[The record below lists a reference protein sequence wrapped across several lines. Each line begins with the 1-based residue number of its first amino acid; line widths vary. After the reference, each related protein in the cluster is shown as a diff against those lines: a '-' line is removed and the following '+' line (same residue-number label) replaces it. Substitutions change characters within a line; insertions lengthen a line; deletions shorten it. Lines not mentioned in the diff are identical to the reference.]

1 MALGKTNISI
11 DLVRRTLGSSKT
23 DVGGLCLEDKVNM
36 FSYYKPI
43 DSQAQFTDP
52 NTDWPSNIKQNFGIN
67 IPELTL
73 PVNTA
78 LNWTRDKPGGG
89 RLSPYRLTDF
99 GGYEH
104 NARPCLSSGCMGT
117 VSVNMSDT
125 GYTTRTFTFEQ
136 IPASSKTNV
145 SALNMKGIQYYYWGF
160 ALLTSLTATEGKL
173 ITCDKTIGEGGNSIT
188 VDFFE
193 IGAGTHHKY
202 MLFVLS
208 KKKSTWTNQDEW
220 NISDL
225 EVDPLVVYH
234 NSTFLNPVPL
244 NIFYST
250 LISAKMTGINT
261 DGAKYTFYPFSNFT
275 SSPLLFHGTQYAYVK
290 VTITNI
296 AEHEV
301 RYTTLQEVE
310 VVSFWGTV
318 EKGIPLVLDATTG
331 NRVSMIVLAAG
342 ESRDYVLEIEQ
353 FAWHN
358 GEFQLD
364 NYPTGVVNSYIKL
377 GFGEL
382 LDQTGIFQIQARNI

>member
-43 DSQAQFTDP
+43 DSQAQSTDP
-52 NTDWPSNIKQNFGIN
+52 NTDWPANVKQNFGIN
-67 IPELTL
+67 IPALTL
-73 PVNTA
+73 PVDTS
-78 LNWTRDKPGGG
+78 LNWTRDKPTGG
-89 RLSPYRLTDF
+89 RLSPYNLHDF

-104 NARPCLSSGCMGT
+104 TARPCLSSGCTGT

-125 GYTTRTFTFEQ
+125 GYTSRTFTFEQ

-234 NSTFLNPVPL
+234 NSTFINPVPL
-244 NIFYST
+244 NIFNSILMT
-250 LISAKMTGINT
+250 AEMTGINT
-261 DGAKYTFYPFSNFT
+261 DNSSVYSPFSIFT
-275 SSPLLFHGTQYAYVK
+275 SFPLQFYGQYAYVK

-296 AEHEV
+296 AEHQIN
-301 RYTTLQEVE
+301 YTTLFNVE
-310 VVSFWGTV
+310 VVSFWGTTETGTPV
-318 EKGIPLVLDATTG
+318 VLNASTG
-331 NRVSMIVLAAG
+331 NQVSGIVLAAG
-342 ESRDYVLEIEQ
+342 ESRDYVLQIEQ

-382 LDQTGIFQIQARNI
+382 LDQTGTFQIQARNI

>member
-1 MALGKTNISI
+1 MALGKKNISI

-36 FSYYKPI
+36 FSYYKPV
-43 DSQAQFTDP
+43 DSDSYHDP
-52 NTDWPSNIKQNFGIN
+52 DTDWPANVKQNFGIN
-67 IPELTL
+67 IPALTL
-73 PVNTA
+73 PVDTS
-78 LNWTRDKPGGG
+78 LNWTRDKPTGG
-89 RLSPYRLTDF
+89 RLSPYNLHDF

-104 NARPCLSSGCMGT
+104 TARPCLSSGCMGT
-117 VSVNMSDT
+117 VSVNMSDL

-145 SALNMKGIQYYYWGF
+145 SALNMKGIQYYYYGF

-220 NISDL
+220 DISDL

-244 NIFYST
+244 NIFNLT
-250 LISAKMTGINT
+250 LMTAEMTGINT
-261 DGAKYTFYPFSNFT
+261 DNSSVYSPFSNFT
-275 SSPLLFHGTQYAYVK
+275 SSPLLFHGQYAYVK

-296 AEHEV
+296 AEHQIN
-301 RYTTLQEVE
+301 YTTLFNME
-310 VVSFWGTV
+310 VVSFWGTT
-318 EKGIPLVLDATTG
+318 ETGTPLVLDATTG
-331 NRVSMIVLAAG
+331 ERVSMIVLAAR
-342 ESRDYVLEIEQ
+342 ESRDYVLGIEQ

-358 GEFQLD
+358 GELKLD

-382 LDQTGIFQIQARNI
+382 LDQTGTFQIQARNI

>member
-1 MALGKTNISI
+1 MALPKKPDPIIDVQRALGESSSNIK
-11 DLVRRTLGSSKT
+11 V
-23 DVGGLCLEDKVNM
+23 LCCSDKVNM
-36 FSYYKPI
+36 FSYYKPV
-43 DSQAQFTDP
+43 DSGSYHDP
-52 NTDWPSNIKQNFGIN
+52 DTDWPANVKQNFGIN
-67 IPELTL
+67 IPALTL
-73 PVNTA
+73 PVDTS
-78 LNWTRDKPGGG
+78 LNWTRDKPTGG
-89 RLSPYRLTDF
+89 RLSPYNLHDF

-104 NARPCLSSGCMGT
+104 TARPCLSSGCTGT

-234 NSTFLNPVPL
+234 NSTFINPVPL
-244 NIFYST
+244 NIFNSI

-275 SSPLLFHGTQYAYVK
+275 SFPLQFYGQYAYVK

-296 AEHEV
+296 AEHQIN
-301 RYTTLQEVE
+301 YTTLFNVE
-310 VVSFWGTV
+310 VVSFWGTTETGTPV
-318 EKGIPLVLDATTG
+318 VLNASTG
-331 NRVSMIVLAAG
+331 NQVSGIVLAAG

-382 LDQTGIFQIQARNI
+382 LDQTGTFQIQARNI

>member
-1 MALGKTNISI
+1 MALPKKPDPIIDVQRALGESSSNIK
-11 DLVRRTLGSSKT
+11 V
-23 DVGGLCLEDKVNM
+23 LCCSDKVNM
-36 FSYYKPI
+36 FSYYKPV
-43 DSQAQFTDP
+43 DSGSYHDP
-52 NTDWPSNIKQNFGIN
+52 DTDWPANVKQNFGIN
-67 IPELTL
+67 IPALTL
-73 PVNTA
+73 PVDTS
-78 LNWTRDKPGGG
+78 LNWTRDKPTGG
-89 RLSPYRLTDF
+89 RLSPYNLHDF

-104 NARPCLSSGCMGT
+104 TARPCLSSGCTGT

-145 SALNMKGIQYYYWGF
+145 SALNMKGIQHYYWGF

-234 NSTFLNPVPL
+234 NSTFINPVPL
-244 NIFYST
+244 NIFNSI

-275 SSPLLFHGTQYAYVK
+275 SSPLQFYGQYAYVK

-318 EKGIPLVLDATTG
+318 EKGTPLVLDATTG
-331 NRVSMIVLAAG
+331 NRVSMIVLAKG

-382 LDQTGIFQIQARNI
+382 LDQTGTFQIRARNI

>member
-1 MALGKTNISI
+1 MALPKKPDPIIDVQRALGESSSNIK
-11 DLVRRTLGSSKT
+11 V
-23 DVGGLCLEDKVNM
+23 LCCSDKVNM
-36 FSYYKPI
+36 FSYYKPV
-43 DSQAQFTDP
+43 DSGSYHDP
-52 NTDWPSNIKQNFGIN
+52 DTDWPANVKQNFGIN
-67 IPELTL
+67 IPALTL
-73 PVNTA
+73 PVDTS
-78 LNWTRDKPGGG
+78 LNWTRDKPTGG
-89 RLSPYRLTDF
+89 RLSPYNLHDF

-104 NARPCLSSGCMGT
+104 TARPCLSSGCMGT

-173 ITCDKTIGEGGNSIT
+173 ITCDKTIGEGGNSLT

-234 NSTFLNPVPL
+234 NSTFINPVPL
-244 NIFYST
+244 NIFYSI

-261 DGAKYTFYPFSNFT
+261 DNSSVYSPFSNFT
-275 SSPLLFHGTQYAYVK
+275 ASPLQFYGQYAYVK

-296 AEHEV
+296 AEHKV
-301 RYTTLQEVE
+301 SYTTLQEVE

-318 EKGIPLVLDATTG
+318 EKGIPLVLNATTG
-331 NRVSMIVLAAG
+331 ELVSMIVLAAG
-342 ESRDYVLEIEQ
+342 ESRDYVLQIEQ

-382 LDQTGIFQIQARNI
+382 LDQTGTFQIQARNI

>member
-1 MALGKTNISI
+1 MALPKKPDPIIDVQRALGESSSNIK
-11 DLVRRTLGSSKT
+11 V
-23 DVGGLCLEDKVNM
+23 LCCSDKVNM
-36 FSYYKPI
+36 FSYYKPV
-43 DSQAQFTDP
+43 DSGSYHDP
-52 NTDWPSNIKQNFGIN
+52 DTDWPANVKQNFGIN
-67 IPELTL
+67 IPALTL
-73 PVNTA
+73 PVDTS
-78 LNWTRDKPGGG
+78 LNWTRDKPTGG
-89 RLSPYRLTDF
+89 RLSPYNLHDF

-104 NARPCLSSGCMGT
+104 TARPCLSSGCTGT

-234 NSTFLNPVPL
+234 NSTFINPVPL
-244 NIFYST
+244 NIFNSILMT
-250 LISAKMTGINT
+250 AEMTGINT
-261 DGAKYTFYPFSNFT
+261 DNSSVYSPFSNFT
-275 SSPLLFHGTQYAYVK
+275 SFPLQFYGQYAYVK

-296 AEHEV
+296 AEHQIN
-301 RYTTLQEVE
+301 YTTLFNVE
-310 VVSFWGTV
+310 VVSFWGTTETGTPV
-318 EKGIPLVLDATTG
+318 VLNASTG
-331 NRVSMIVLAAG
+331 NQVSGIVLAAG

>member
-23 DVGGLCLEDKVNM
+23 DVGGLCQEDKVNM

-43 DSQAQFTDP
+43 DSQAQSTDP
-52 NTDWPSNIKQNFGIN
+52 NTDWPANVKQNFGIN
-67 IPELTL
+67 IPALVL
-73 PVNTA
+73 PIDTA
-78 LNWTRDKPGGG
+78 LNWTRDKPVGG

-104 NARPCLSSGCMGT
+104 TARPCLSSGCMGT

-145 SALNMKGIQYYYWGF
+145 SALNMKGIKDYYWGL

-173 ITCDKTIGEGGNSIT
+173 ITCDKTIGEGGNSLT

-225 EVDPLVVYH
+225 EVDPLMVYH
-234 NSTFLNPVPL
+234 NSTFINPVPL
-244 NIFYST
+244 NIFYSI

-261 DGAKYTFYPFSNFT
+261 DNSSVYSPFSNFT
-275 SSPLLFHGTQYAYVK
+275 SSPLIFHGEYAYVK

-296 AEHEV
+296 AEHKV
-301 RYTTLQEVE
+301 SYTTLQEVE

-318 EKGIPLVLDATTG
+318 EKGIPLVLNATTG
-331 NRVSMIVLAAG
+331 ELVSMIVLAAG
-342 ESRDYVLEIEQ
+342 ESRDYVLQIEQ

-358 GEFQLD
+358 GELQLG
-364 NYPTGVVNSYIKL
+364 NFPTNVVNSYIKL
-377 GFGEL
+377 SFGEL
-382 LDQTGIFQIQARNI
+382 LDQTGTFQIQARNI

>member
-43 DSQAQFTDP
+43 DSQAQSTDP
-52 NTDWPSNIKQNFGIN
+52 NTDWPANIKQNFGIN
-67 IPELTL
+67 IPALTL

-78 LNWTRDKPGGG
+78 LNWTRDKPVGG

-104 NARPCLSSGCMGT
+104 TARPCLSSGCTGT

-145 SALNMKGIQYYYWGF
+145 SALNMKGIQHYYWGF

-234 NSTFLNPVPL
+234 NSTFINPVPL
-244 NIFYST
+244 NIFNSILMT
-250 LISAKMTGINT
+250 AEMTGINT
-261 DGAKYTFYPFSNFT
+261 DNSSVYSSFSNFT
-275 SSPLLFHGTQYAYVK
+275 SFPLQFYGQYAYVK

-296 AEHEV
+296 AEHQIN
-301 RYTTLQEVE
+301 YTTLFNVE
-310 VVSFWGTV
+310 VVSFWGTTETGTPV
-318 EKGIPLVLDATTG
+318 VLNASTG
-331 NRVSMIVLAAG
+331 NQVSGIVLAAG

-358 GEFQLD
+358 GDFQLD

>member
-1 MALGKTNISI
+1 MALPKKPDPIIDVQRALGESSSNIK
-11 DLVRRTLGSSKT
+11 V
-23 DVGGLCLEDKVNM
+23 LCCSDKVNM
-36 FSYYKPI
+36 FSYYKPV
-43 DSQAQFTDP
+43 DSGSYHDP
-52 NTDWPSNIKQNFGIN
+52 DTDWPANVKQNFGIN
-67 IPELTL
+67 IPALTL
-73 PVNTA
+73 PVDTS
-78 LNWTRDKPGGG
+78 LNWTRDKPTGG
-89 RLSPYRLTDF
+89 RLSPYNLHDF

-104 NARPCLSSGCMGT
+104 TARPCLSSGCTGT

-125 GYTTRTFTFEQ
+125 GYTARMFTFEQ

-234 NSTFLNPVPL
+234 NSTFINPVPL
-244 NIFYST
+244 NIFNSILMT
-250 LISAKMTGINT
+250 AEMTGINT
-261 DGAKYTFYPFSNFT
+261 DNSSVYSPFSNFT
-275 SSPLLFHGTQYAYVK
+275 SFPLQFYGQYAYVK

-296 AEHEV
+296 AEHQIN
-301 RYTTLQEVE
+301 YTTLFNVE
-310 VVSFWGTV
+310 VVSFWGTTETGTPV
-318 EKGIPLVLDATTG
+318 VLNASTG
-331 NRVSMIVLAAG
+331 NQVSGIVLAAG

-382 LDQTGIFQIQARNI
+382 LDQTGTFQIQARNI

>member
-1 MALGKTNISI
+1 MALPKKPDPIIDVQRALGESSSNIK
-11 DLVRRTLGSSKT
+11 V
-23 DVGGLCLEDKVNM
+23 LCCSDKVNM
-36 FSYYKPI
+36 FSYYKPV
-43 DSQAQFTDP
+43 DSGSYHDP
-52 NTDWPSNIKQNFGIN
+52 DTDWPANVKQNFGIN
-67 IPELTL
+67 IPALTL
-73 PVNTA
+73 PVDTS
-78 LNWTRDKPGGG
+78 LNWTRDKPTGG
-89 RLSPYRLTDF
+89 RLSPYNLHDF

-104 NARPCLSSGCMGT
+104 TARPCLSSGCTGT

-244 NIFYST
+244 NIFNSI
-250 LISAKMTGINT
+250 LISAKMAGINT

-275 SSPLLFHGTQYAYVK
+275 SSPLQFYGQYAYVK

-318 EKGIPLVLDATTG
+318 EKGTPLVLDATTG

-342 ESRDYVLEIEQ
+342 ESRDYVLQIEQ

>member
-1 MALGKTNISI
+1 MKKT
-11 DLVRRTLGSSKT
+11 
-23 DVGGLCLEDKVNM
+23 VN
-36 FSYYKPI
+36 
-43 DSQAQFTDP
+43 Q
-52 NTDWPSNIKQNFGIN
+52 IKQEQGF
-67 IPELTL
+67 
-73 PVNTA
+73 
-78 LNWTRDKPGGG
+78 DKKAPMCNNCKYFTYDEVRGTHFYDE
-89 RLSPYRLTDF
+89 YRVYQKNL
-99 GGYEH
+99 
-104 NARPCLSSGCMGT
+104 RC
-117 VSVNMSDT
+117 
-125 GYTTRTFTFEQ
+125 
-136 IPASSKTNV
+136 
-145 SALNMKGIQYYYWGF
+145 
-160 ALLTSLTATEGKL
+160 
-173 ITCDKTIGEGGNSIT
+173 TIGSFAVKSTNWCKLHERIT

-234 NSTFLNPVPL
+234 NSTFINPVPL
-244 NIFYST
+244 NIFNSI

-318 EKGIPLVLDATTG
+318 EKGTPLVLDATTG

-358 GEFQLD
+358 GDFQLD

-382 LDQTGIFQIQARNI
+382 LDQTGTFQIQARNI

>member
-1 MALGKTNISI
+1 MALPKKPDPIIDVQRALGESSSNIK
-11 DLVRRTLGSSKT
+11 V
-23 DVGGLCLEDKVNM
+23 LCCSDKVNM
-36 FSYYKPI
+36 FSYYKPV
-43 DSQAQFTDP
+43 DSGSYHDP
-52 NTDWPSNIKQNFGIN
+52 DTDWPANVKQNFGIN
-67 IPELTL
+67 IPALTL
-73 PVNTA
+73 PVDTS
-78 LNWTRDKPGGG
+78 LNWTRDKPTGG
-89 RLSPYRLTDF
+89 RLSPYNLHDF

-104 NARPCLSSGCMGT
+104 TARPCLSSGCTGT

-125 GYTTRTFTFEQ
+125 GYTSRTFTFEQ

-234 NSTFLNPVPL
+234 NSTFINPVPL
-244 NIFYST
+244 NIFNSI

-261 DGAKYTFYPFSNFT
+261 DNSSVYSPFSNFT
-275 SSPLLFHGTQYAYVK
+275 SSPLQFYGTQYAYVK

-296 AEHEV
+296 AEHQIN
-301 RYTTLQEVE
+301 YTTLFNVE
-310 VVSFWGTV
+310 VVSFWGTT
-318 EKGIPLVLDATTG
+318 ETGTPLVLDATTG

-358 GEFQLD
+358 GDFQLD

-382 LDQTGIFQIQARNI
+382 LDQTGTFQIQARNI

>member
-1 MALGKTNISI
+1 MALPKKPDHIIDVQRALGESSSNIK
-11 DLVRRTLGSSKT
+11 V
-23 DVGGLCLEDKVNM
+23 LCCSDKVNM
-36 FSYYKPI
+36 FSYYKPV
-43 DSQAQFTDP
+43 DSDSYHDP
-52 NTDWPSNIKQNFGIN
+52 DTDWPANVKQNFGIN
-67 IPELTL
+67 IPALTL
-73 PVNTA
+73 PVDTS
-78 LNWTRDKPGGG
+78 LNWTRDKPTGG
-89 RLSPYRLTDF
+89 RLSPYNLHDF

-104 NARPCLSSGCMGT
+104 TARPCLSSGCTGT
-117 VSVNMSDT
+117 VSVNMSDL

-244 NIFYST
+244 NIFN
-250 LISAKMTGINT
+250 LILMTAKMTGINT
-261 DGAKYTFYPFSNFT
+261 DNSSVYSPFSNFT
-275 SSPLLFHGTQYAYVK
+275 SSPLQFYGTQYAYVK
-290 VTITNI
+290 VTITNV
-296 AEHEV
+296 AEHQIN
-301 RYTTLQEVE
+301 YTTLFNVE
-310 VVSFWGTV
+310 VVSFWGTT
-318 EKGIPLVLDATTG
+318 ETGTPLVLDATTG
-331 NRVSMIVLAAG
+331 KRVSMIVLAAG

-358 GEFQLD
+358 GDFQLD

-382 LDQTGIFQIQARNI
+382 LDQTGTFKIQARNI

>member
-1 MALGKTNISI
+1 MALPKKPDPIIDVQRALGESSSNIK
-11 DLVRRTLGSSKT
+11 V
-23 DVGGLCLEDKVNM
+23 LCCSDKVNM
-36 FSYYKPI
+36 FSYYKPV
-43 DSQAQFTDP
+43 DSGSYHDP
-52 NTDWPSNIKQNFGIN
+52 DTDWPANVKQNFGIN
-67 IPELTL
+67 IPALTL
-73 PVNTA
+73 PVDTS
-78 LNWTRDKPGGG
+78 LNWTRDKPTGG
-89 RLSPYRLTDF
+89 RLSPYNLHDF

-104 NARPCLSSGCMGT
+104 TARPCLSSGCMGT

-173 ITCDKTIGEGGNSIT
+173 ITCDKTIGEGGNSLT

-234 NSTFLNPVPL
+234 NSTFINPVPL
-244 NIFYST
+244 NIFYSI

-261 DGAKYTFYPFSNFT
+261 DNSSVYSPFSNFT
-275 SSPLLFHGTQYAYVK
+275 SSPLQFYGQYAYVK

-296 AEHEV
+296 AEHKV
-301 RYTTLQEVE
+301 SYTTLQEVE

-318 EKGIPLVLDATTG
+318 EKGIPLVLNATTG
-331 NRVSMIVLAAG
+331 ELVSMIVLAAG
-342 ESRDYVLEIEQ
+342 ESRDYVLQIEQ

-382 LDQTGIFQIQARNI
+382 LDQTGTFQIQARNI

>member
-1 MALGKTNISI
+1 MALPKTNISI
-11 DLVRRTLGSSKT
+11 DQVRRTLGSSKT
-23 DVGGLCLEDKVNM
+23 DVGGLCQEDKVNM

-43 DSQAQFTDP
+43 DSQAQSTDP
-52 NTDWPSNIKQNFGIN
+52 NTDWPANVKQNFGIN
-67 IPELTL
+67 IPALVL
-73 PVNTA
+73 PIDTA
-78 LNWTRDKPGGG
+78 LNWTRDKPVGG

-104 NARPCLSSGCMGT
+104 TARPCLSSGCMGT

-145 SALNMKGIQYYYWGF
+145 SALNMKGIKDYYWGL

-173 ITCDKTIGEGGNSIT
+173 ITCDKTIGEGGNSLT

-220 NISDL
+220 NINDL
-225 EVDPLVVYH
+225 EIDPLVVYH
-234 NSTFLNPVPL
+234 NSTFINPVPL
-244 NIFYST
+244 NIFYSI

-261 DGAKYTFYPFSNFT
+261 DNSSVYSPFSNFT
-275 SSPLLFHGTQYAYVK
+275 SSPLQFYGQYAYVK

-296 AEHEV
+296 AEHKV
-301 RYTTLQEVE
+301 SYTTLQEVE

-318 EKGIPLVLDATTG
+318 EKGIPLILNATTG
-331 NRVSMIVLAAG
+331 ELVSMIVLAAG
-342 ESRDYVLEIEQ
+342 ESRDYALQIEQ

-358 GEFQLD
+358 GELQLG
-364 NYPTGVVNSYIKL
+364 NFPTNVVNSYIKL
-377 GFGEL
+377 SFGEL
-382 LDQTGIFQIQARNI
+382 LDQTGTFQIQARNI

>member
-1 MALGKTNISI
+1 MALPKKPDPIIDVQRALGESSSNIK
-11 DLVRRTLGSSKT
+11 V
-23 DVGGLCLEDKVNM
+23 LCCSDKVNM
-36 FSYYKPI
+36 FSYYKPV
-43 DSQAQFTDP
+43 DSGSYHDP
-52 NTDWPSNIKQNFGIN
+52 DTDWPANVKQNFGIN
-67 IPELTL
+67 IPALTL
-73 PVNTA
+73 PVDTS
-78 LNWTRDKPGGG
+78 LNWTRDKPTGG
-89 RLSPYRLTDF
+89 RLSPYNLHDF

-104 NARPCLSSGCMGT
+104 TARPCLSSGCTGT

-234 NSTFLNPVPL
+234 NSTFINPVPL
-244 NIFYST
+244 NIFNSILMT
-250 LISAKMTGINT
+250 AKMTGINT
-261 DGAKYTFYPFSNFT
+261 DNSSVYSPFSNFT
-275 SSPLLFHGTQYAYVK
+275 SFPLQFYGQYAYVK

-296 AEHEV
+296 AEHQIN
-301 RYTTLQEVE
+301 YTTLFNVE
-310 VVSFWGTV
+310 VVSFWGTT
-318 EKGIPLVLDATTG
+318 EKGTPLVLDATTG

-358 GEFQLD
+358 GDFQLD

-382 LDQTGIFQIQARNI
+382 LDQTGTFQIQARNI

>member
-43 DSQAQFTDP
+43 DSQAQSTDP
-52 NTDWPSNIKQNFGIN
+52 NTDWPANVKQNFGIN
-67 IPELTL
+67 IPALTL
-73 PVNTA
+73 PVDA
-78 LNWTRDKPGGG
+78 SLNWTRDKPTGG
-89 RLSPYRLTDF
+89 RLSPYNLHDF

-104 NARPCLSSGCMGT
+104 TARPCLSSGCMGT

-234 NSTFLNPVPL
+234 NSTFINPVPL
-244 NIFYST
+244 NIFNSILMT
-250 LISAKMTGINT
+250 AEMTGINT
-261 DGAKYTFYPFSNFT
+261 DNSSVYSPFSNFT
-275 SSPLLFHGTQYAYVK
+275 SFPLQFYGQYAYVK

-296 AEHEV
+296 AEHQIN
-301 RYTTLQEVE
+301 YTTLFNVE
-310 VVSFWGTV
+310 VVSFWGTTETGTPV
-318 EKGIPLVLDATTG
+318 VLNASTG
-331 NRVSMIVLAAG
+331 NQVSGIVLAAG

-382 LDQTGIFQIQARNI
+382 LDQTGTFQIQARNI

>member
-11 DLVRRTLGSSKT
+11 DLVRHTLGSSKT

-43 DSQAQFTDP
+43 DSQAQSTDP
-52 NTDWPSNIKQNFGIN
+52 NTDWPANIKQNFGIN

-73 PVNTA
+73 PVDTA
-78 LNWTRDKPGGG
+78 LNWTRDKPVGG

-104 NARPCLSSGCMGT
+104 TARPCLSSGCTGT

-208 KKKSTWTNQDEW
+208 KVKATGGFGEAD
-220 NISDL
+220 NINDL
-225 EVDPLVVYH
+225 NAEPLVVYH
-234 NSTFLNPVPL
+234 NSTFINPVPL
-244 NIFYST
+244 NIFNSILMT
-250 LISAKMTGINT
+250 AEMTGINT
-261 DGAKYTFYPFSNFT
+261 DNSSVYSPFSNFT
-275 SSPLLFHGTQYAYVK
+275 SFPLQFYGQYAYVK

-296 AEHEV
+296 AEHQIN
-301 RYTTLQEVE
+301 YTTLFNVE
-310 VVSFWGTV
+310 VVSFWGTTETGTPV
-318 EKGIPLVLDATTG
+318 VLNASTG
-331 NRVSMIVLAAG
+331 NQVSGIVLAAG
-342 ESRDYVLEIEQ
+342 ESRDYVLQIEQ

>member
-1 MALGKTNISI
+1 MALPKKPDPIIDVQRALGESSSNIK
-11 DLVRRTLGSSKT
+11 V
-23 DVGGLCLEDKVNM
+23 LCCSDKVNM
-36 FSYYKPI
+36 FSYYKPV
-43 DSQAQFTDP
+43 DSGSYHDP
-52 NTDWPSNIKQNFGIN
+52 DTDWPANVKQNFGIN
-67 IPELTL
+67 IPALTL
-73 PVNTA
+73 PVDTS
-78 LNWTRDKPGGG
+78 LNWTRDKPTGG
-89 RLSPYRLTDF
+89 RLSPYNLHDF

-104 NARPCLSSGCMGT
+104 TARPCLSSGCTGT

-173 ITCDKTIGEGGNSIT
+173 ITSDKTIGEGGNSIT

-225 EVDPLVVYH
+225 EVEPLVVYH
-234 NSTFLNPVPL
+234 NSTFINPVPL
-244 NIFYST
+244 NIFNSI

-275 SSPLLFHGTQYAYVK
+275 SSPLLFYGQYAYVK

-318 EKGIPLVLDATTG
+318 EKGMPLVLDATTG
-331 NRVSMIVLAAG
+331 NGVSMIVLAVG
-342 ESRDYVLEIEQ
+342 ESRDYVLQIEQ

>member
-1 MALGKTNISI
+1 M
-11 DLVRRTLGSSKT
+11 
-23 DVGGLCLEDKVNM
+23 
-36 FSYYKPI
+36 
-43 DSQAQFTDP
+43 
-52 NTDWPSNIKQNFGIN
+52 
-67 IPELTL
+67 

>member
-1 MALGKTNISI
+1 MALPKKPDPIIDVQRALGESSSNIK
-11 DLVRRTLGSSKT
+11 V
-23 DVGGLCLEDKVNM
+23 LCCSDKVNM
-36 FSYYKPI
+36 FSYYKPV
-43 DSQAQFTDP
+43 DSGSYHDP
-52 NTDWPSNIKQNFGIN
+52 DTDWPANVKQNFGIN
-67 IPELTL
+67 IPALTL
-73 PVNTA
+73 PVDTS
-78 LNWTRDKPGGG
+78 LNWTRDKPTGG
-89 RLSPYRLTDF
+89 RLSPYNLHDF

-104 NARPCLSSGCMGT
+104 TARPCLSSGCTGT

-125 GYTTRTFTFEQ
+125 GYTSRTFTFEQ

-234 NSTFLNPVPL
+234 NSTFINPVPL
-244 NIFYST
+244 NIFNSILMT
-250 LISAKMTGINT
+250 AEMTGINT
-261 DGAKYTFYPFSNFT
+261 DNSSVYSPFSNFT
-275 SSPLLFHGTQYAYVK
+275 SFPLQFYGQYAYVK

-296 AEHEV
+296 AEHQIN
-301 RYTTLQEVE
+301 YTTLFNVE
-310 VVSFWGTV
+310 VVSFWGTTETGTPV
-318 EKGIPLVLDATTG
+318 VLNASTG
-331 NRVSMIVLAAG
+331 NQVSGIVLAAG

-382 LDQTGIFQIQARNI
+382 LDQTGTFQIQARNI

>member
-1 MALGKTNISI
+1 MALPKKPDPIIDVQRALGESSSNIK
-11 DLVRRTLGSSKT
+11 V
-23 DVGGLCLEDKVNM
+23 LCCSDKVNM
-36 FSYYKPI
+36 FSYYKPV
-43 DSQAQFTDP
+43 DSGSYHDP
-52 NTDWPSNIKQNFGIN
+52 DTDWPANVKQNFGIN
-67 IPELTL
+67 IPALTL
-73 PVNTA
+73 PVDTS
-78 LNWTRDKPGGG
+78 LNWTRDKPTGG
-89 RLSPYRLTDF
+89 RLSPYNLHDF

-104 NARPCLSSGCMGT
+104 TARPCLSSGCTGT

-234 NSTFLNPVPL
+234 NSTFINPVPL
-244 NIFYST
+244 NIFNSILMT
-250 LISAKMTGINT
+250 AEMTGINT
-261 DGAKYTFYPFSNFT
+261 DNSSVYSPFSNFT
-275 SSPLLFHGTQYAYVK
+275 SFPLQFYGQYAYVK

-296 AEHEV
+296 AEHQIN
-301 RYTTLQEVE
+301 YTTLFNVE
-310 VVSFWGTV
+310 VVSFWGTTETGTPV
-318 EKGIPLVLDATTG
+318 VLNASTG
-331 NRVSMIVLAAG
+331 NQVSGIVLAAG
-342 ESRDYVLEIEQ
+342 ESRDYVLQIEQ

-382 LDQTGIFQIQARNI
+382 LDQTGTFQIQARNI

>member
-1 MALGKTNISI
+1 MALPKKPDPIIDVQRALGESSSNIK
-11 DLVRRTLGSSKT
+11 V
-23 DVGGLCLEDKVNM
+23 LCCSDKVNM
-36 FSYYKPI
+36 FSYYKPV
-43 DSQAQFTDP
+43 DSGSYHDP
-52 NTDWPSNIKQNFGIN
+52 DTDWPANVKQNFGIN
-67 IPELTL
+67 IPALTL
-73 PVNTA
+73 PVDTS
-78 LNWTRDKPGGG
+78 LNWTRDKPTGG
-89 RLSPYRLTDF
+89 RLSPYNLHDF

-104 NARPCLSSGCMGT
+104 TARPCLSSGCTGT

-173 ITCDKTIGEGGNSIT
+173 ITSDKTIGEGGNSIT

-208 KKKSTWTNQDEW
+208 KVKSTWTNQDEW

-225 EVDPLVVYH
+225 EVEPLVVYH

-244 NIFYST
+244 NIFNSI

-275 SSPLLFHGTQYAYVK
+275 SSPLQFYGQYAYVK

-318 EKGIPLVLDATTG
+318 EKGMPLVLDATTG
-331 NRVSMIVLAAG
+331 NGVSMIVLAVG
-342 ESRDYVLEIEQ
+342 ESRDYVLQIEQ

-382 LDQTGIFQIQARNI
+382 LDQTGTFQIQARNI

>member
-1 MALGKTNISI
+1 MALPKKPDPIIDVQRALGESSSNIK
-11 DLVRRTLGSSKT
+11 V
-23 DVGGLCLEDKVNM
+23 LCCSDKVNM
-36 FSYYKPI
+36 FSYYKPV
-43 DSQAQFTDP
+43 DSDSYHDP
-52 NTDWPSNIKQNFGIN
+52 DTDWPANVKQNFGIN
-67 IPELTL
+67 IPALTL
-73 PVNTA
+73 PVDTS
-78 LNWTRDKPGGG
+78 LNWTRDKPTGG
-89 RLSPYRLTDF
+89 RLSPYNLHDF

-104 NARPCLSSGCMGT
+104 TARPCLSSGCMGT
-117 VSVNMSDT
+117 VSVNMSDL

-145 SALNMKGIQYYYWGF
+145 SALNMKGIQYYYYGF

-244 NIFYST
+244 NIFYLT
-250 LISAKMTGINT
+250 LMTAKMTGINT
-261 DGAKYTFYPFSNFT
+261 DNSSVYSPFSNFT
-275 SSPLLFHGTQYAYVK
+275 SSPLLFHGQYAHVK

-296 AEHEV
+296 AEHQIN
-301 RYTTLQEVE
+301 YTTLFNME
-310 VVSFWGTV
+310 VVSFWGTT
-318 EKGIPLVLDATTG
+318 ETGTPLVLDATTG
-331 NRVSMIVLAAG
+331 ERVSMIVLAAG

-358 GEFQLD
+358 GELQLD

-382 LDQTGIFQIQARNI
+382 LDQTETFQIKARNI

>member
-1 MALGKTNISI
+1 
-11 DLVRRTLGSSKT
+11 
-23 DVGGLCLEDKVNM
+23 M
-36 FSYYKPI
+36 FSYYKPV
-43 DSQAQFTDP
+43 DSGSYHDP
-52 NTDWPSNIKQNFGIN
+52 DTDWPANVKQNFGIN
-67 IPELTL
+67 IPALTL
-73 PVNTA
+73 PVDTS
-78 LNWTRDKPGGG
+78 LNWTRDKPTGG
-89 RLSPYRLTDF
+89 RLSPYNLHDF

-104 NARPCLSSGCMGT
+104 TARPCLSSGCTGT

-244 NIFYST
+244 NIFNSI

-318 EKGIPLVLDATTG
+318 EKGTPLVLDATTG

-382 LDQTGIFQIQARNI
+382 LDQTGTFQIQARNI

>member
-1 MALGKTNISI
+1 MALPKKPDPIIDVQRALGESSSNIK
-11 DLVRRTLGSSKT
+11 V
-23 DVGGLCLEDKVNM
+23 LCCSDKVNM
-36 FSYYKPI
+36 FSYYKPV
-43 DSQAQFTDP
+43 DSGSYHDP
-52 NTDWPSNIKQNFGIN
+52 DTDWPANVKQNFGIN
-67 IPELTL
+67 IPALTL
-73 PVNTA
+73 PVDTS
-78 LNWTRDKPGGG
+78 LNWTRDKPTGG
-89 RLSPYRLTDF
+89 RLSPYNLHDF

-104 NARPCLSSGCMGT
+104 TARPCLSSGCTGT
-117 VSVNMSDT
+117 VSVNMSDV

-244 NIFYST
+244 NIFNSILMT
-250 LISAKMTGINT
+250 AEMTGINT
-261 DGAKYTFYPFSNFT
+261 DNSSVYSPFSNFT
-275 SSPLLFHGTQYAYVK
+275 SSPLQFYGTQYAYVK
-290 VTITNI
+290 VTITNV
-296 AEHEV
+296 AEHQIN
-301 RYTTLQEVE
+301 YTTLFNVE
-310 VVSFWGTV
+310 VVSFWGTTETGTPV
-318 EKGIPLVLDATTG
+318 VLNATTG

-358 GEFQLD
+358 GDFQLD

-382 LDQTGIFQIQARNI
+382 LDQTGTFQIQARNI

>member
-36 FSYYKPI
+36 FSYYKPV
-43 DSQAQFTDP
+43 DSDSYHDP
-52 NTDWPSNIKQNFGIN
+52 DTDWPANVKQNFGIN
-67 IPELTL
+67 IPALTL
-73 PVNTA
+73 PVDTS
-78 LNWTRDKPGGG
+78 LNWTRDKPTGG
-89 RLSPYRLTDF
+89 RLSPYNLHDF

-104 NARPCLSSGCMGT
+104 TARPCLSSGCMGT
-117 VSVNMSDT
+117 VSVNMSDL

-145 SALNMKGIQYYYWGF
+145 SALNMKGIQHYYWGF

-220 NISDL
+220 SISDL

-244 NIFYST
+244 NIFYLT
-250 LISAKMTGINT
+250 LMTAKMTGINA
-261 DGAKYTFYPFSNFT
+261 DNSSVYSPFSNFT
-275 SSPLLFHGTQYAYVK
+275 SSPLLFHGNPYAYVK
-290 VTITNI
+290 LTITNI
-296 AEHEV
+296 AEHQIN
-301 RYTTLQEVE
+301 YTTLFNME
-310 VVSFWGTV
+310 VVSFWGTT
-318 EKGIPLVLDATTG
+318 ETGTPLVLDATTG
-331 NRVSMIVLAAG
+331 KRVSMIVLDAG

-358 GEFQLD
+358 GELQLD

-382 LDQTGIFQIQARNI
+382 LDQTGTFQIQAWTI

>member
-1 MALGKTNISI
+1 MALPKKPDPIIDVQRALGESSSNIK
-11 DLVRRTLGSSKT
+11 V
-23 DVGGLCLEDKVNM
+23 LCCSDKVNM
-36 FSYYKPI
+36 FSYYKPV
-43 DSQAQFTDP
+43 DSGSYHDP
-52 NTDWPSNIKQNFGIN
+52 DTDWPANVKQNFGIN
-67 IPELTL
+67 IPALTL
-73 PVNTA
+73 PVDTS
-78 LNWTRDKPGGG
+78 LNWTRDKPTGG
-89 RLSPYRLTDF
+89 RLSPYNLHDF

-104 NARPCLSSGCMGT
+104 TARPCLSSGCTGT

-160 ALLTSLTATEGKL
+160 ALLTSLTATGGKL

-234 NSTFLNPVPL
+234 NSTFINPVPL
-244 NIFYST
+244 NIFNSILMT
-250 LISAKMTGINT
+250 AEMTGINT
-261 DGAKYTFYPFSNFT
+261 DNSSVYSPFSNFT
-275 SSPLLFHGTQYAYVK
+275 SFPLQFYGQYAYVK

-296 AEHEV
+296 AEHQIN
-301 RYTTLQEVE
+301 YTTLFNVE
-310 VVSFWGTV
+310 VVSFWGTTETGTPV
-318 EKGIPLVLDATTG
+318 VLNASTG
-331 NRVSMIVLAAG
+331 NQVSGIVLAAG
-342 ESRDYVLEIEQ
+342 ESRDYVLQIEQ

-382 LDQTGIFQIQARNI
+382 LDQTGTFQIQARNI

>member
-1 MALGKTNISI
+1 MALPKKPDPIIDVQRALGESSSNIK
-11 DLVRRTLGSSKT
+11 V
-23 DVGGLCLEDKVNM
+23 LCCSDKVNM
-36 FSYYKPI
+36 FSYYKPV
-43 DSQAQFTDP
+43 DSGSYHDP
-52 NTDWPSNIKQNFGIN
+52 DTDWPANVKQNFGIN
-67 IPELTL
+67 IPALTL
-73 PVNTA
+73 PVDTS
-78 LNWTRDKPGGG
+78 LNWTRDKPTGG
-89 RLSPYRLTDF
+89 RLSPYNLHDF

-104 NARPCLSSGCMGT
+104 TARPCLSSGCTGT

-234 NSTFLNPVPL
+234 NSTFINPVPL
-244 NIFYST
+244 NIFNSILMT
-250 LISAKMTGINT
+250 AEMTGINT
-261 DGAKYTFYPFSNFT
+261 DNSSVYSPFSNFT
-275 SSPLLFHGTQYAYVK
+275 SFPLQFYGQYAYVK

-296 AEHEV
+296 AEHQIN
-301 RYTTLQEVE
+301 YTTLFNVE
-310 VVSFWGTV
+310 VVSFWGTTETGTPV
-318 EKGIPLVLDATTG
+318 VLNASTG
-331 NRVSMIVLAAG
+331 NQVSGIVLAAG

-382 LDQTGIFQIQARNI
+382 LDQTGTFQIQARNI

>member
-1 MALGKTNISI
+1 
-11 DLVRRTLGSSKT
+11 
-23 DVGGLCLEDKVNM
+23 
-36 FSYYKPI
+36 
-43 DSQAQFTDP
+43 
-52 NTDWPSNIKQNFGIN
+52 
-67 IPELTL
+67 
-73 PVNTA
+73 
-78 LNWTRDKPGGG
+78 
-89 RLSPYRLTDF
+89 
-99 GGYEH
+99 
-104 NARPCLSSGCMGT
+104 MGT

-234 NSTFLNPVPL
+234 NSTFINPVPL
-244 NIFYST
+244 NIFNSI

-261 DGAKYTFYPFSNFT
+261 DGAKIHFLSVQQLYILSVARSTV
-275 SSPLLFHGTQYAYVK
+275 TQYAYVK

-301 RYTTLQEVE
+301 RYSTLQEVE

-318 EKGIPLVLDATTG
+318 EKGRPSHWMPQRETG
-331 NRVSMIVLAAG
+331 FR
-342 ESRDYVLEIEQ
+342 
-353 FAWHN
+353 
-358 GEFQLD
+358 
-364 NYPTGVVNSYIKL
+364 
-377 GFGEL
+377 
-382 LDQTGIFQIQARNI
+382 

>member
-43 DSQAQFTDP
+43 DSQAQSTDP
-52 NTDWPSNIKQNFGIN
+52 NTDWPANIKQNFGIN

-73 PVNTA
+73 PVDTA
-78 LNWTRDKPGGG
+78 LNWTRDKPVGG

-117 VSVNMSDT
+117 VSVNMSDV

-173 ITCDKTIGEGGNSIT
+173 I
-188 VDFFE
+188 
-193 IGAGTHHKY
+193 GAVTHNKY

-234 NSTFLNPVPL
+234 NSTFINPVPL
-244 NIFYST
+244 NIFNSI

-296 AEHEV
+296 AEHQIN
-301 RYTTLQEVE
+301 YTTLFNVE
-310 VVSFWGTV
+310 VVSFWGTTETGTPV
-318 EKGIPLVLDATTG
+318 VLNASTG
-331 NRVSMIVLAAG
+331 NQVSGIVLAAG

-382 LDQTGIFQIQARNI
+382 LDQTGTFQIQARNI

>member
-1 MALGKTNISI
+1 MALPKKPDPIIDVQRALGESSSNIK
-11 DLVRRTLGSSKT
+11 V
-23 DVGGLCLEDKVNM
+23 LCCSDKVNM
-36 FSYYKPI
+36 FSYYKPV
-43 DSQAQFTDP
+43 DSGSYHDP
-52 NTDWPSNIKQNFGIN
+52 DTDWPANVKQNFGIN
-67 IPELTL
+67 IPALTL
-73 PVNTA
+73 PVDTS
-78 LNWTRDKPGGG
+78 LNWTRDKPTGG
-89 RLSPYRLTDF
+89 RLSPYNLHDF

-104 NARPCLSSGCMGT
+104 TARPCLSSGCTGT

-173 ITCDKTIGEGGNSIT
+173 ITSDKTIGEGGNSIT

-234 NSTFLNPVPL
+234 NSTFINPVPL
-244 NIFYST
+244 NIFNSI

-275 SSPLLFHGTQYAYVK
+275 SFPLQFYGPYAYVK

-296 AEHEV
+296 AEHQIN
-301 RYTTLQEVE
+301 YTTLFNVE
-310 VVSFWGTV
+310 VVSFWGTTETGTPV
-318 EKGIPLVLDATTG
+318 VLNASTG
-331 NRVSMIVLAAG
+331 NQVSGIVLAAG

>member
-43 DSQAQFTDP
+43 DSQAQSTDP
-52 NTDWPSNIKQNFGIN
+52 NTDWPANIKQNFGIN
-67 IPELTL
+67 IPALTL

-78 LNWTRDKPGGG
+78 LNWTRDKPVGG

-104 NARPCLSSGCMGT
+104 TARPCLSSGCMGT

-208 KKKSTWTNQDEW
+208 KKKSTWTNQYEW

-234 NSTFLNPVPL
+234 NSTFINPVPL
-244 NIFYST
+244 NIFNSILMT
-250 LISAKMTGINT
+250 AEMTGINT
-261 DGAKYTFYPFSNFT
+261 DNSSVYSPFSNFT
-275 SSPLLFHGTQYAYVK
+275 SFPLQFYGQYAYVK

-296 AEHEV
+296 AEHQIN
-301 RYTTLQEVE
+301 YTTLFNVE
-310 VVSFWGTV
+310 VVSFWGTTETGTPV
-318 EKGIPLVLDATTG
+318 VLYASTG
-331 NRVSMIVLAAG
+331 NQVSGIVLAAG
-342 ESRDYVLEIEQ
+342 ESRDYVLQIEQ

-382 LDQTGIFQIQARNI
+382 LDQTGTFQIQARNI

>member
-1 MALGKTNISI
+1 MALPKKPDPIIDVQRALGESSSNIK
-11 DLVRRTLGSSKT
+11 V
-23 DVGGLCLEDKVNM
+23 LCCSDKVNM
-36 FSYYKPI
+36 FSYYKPV
-43 DSQAQFTDP
+43 DSGSYHDP
-52 NTDWPSNIKQNFGIN
+52 DTDWPANVKQNFGIN
-67 IPELTL
+67 IPALTL
-73 PVNTA
+73 PVDTS
-78 LNWTRDKPGGG
+78 LNWTRDKPTGG
-89 RLSPYRLTDF
+89 RLSPYNLHDF

-104 NARPCLSSGCMGT
+104 TARPCLSSGCTGT

-234 NSTFLNPVPL
+234 NSTFINPVPL
-244 NIFYST
+244 NIFNSI

-275 SSPLLFHGTQYAYVK
+275 SSPLQFYGQYAYVK

-318 EKGIPLVLDATTG
+318 EKGTPLVLDATTG

-382 LDQTGIFQIQARNI
+382 LDQTGTFQIQARNI

>member
-1 MALGKTNISI
+1 M
-11 DLVRRTLGSSKT
+11 
-23 DVGGLCLEDKVNM
+23 
-36 FSYYKPI
+36 
-43 DSQAQFTDP
+43 
-52 NTDWPSNIKQNFGIN
+52 
-67 IPELTL
+67 
-73 PVNTA
+73 
-78 LNWTRDKPGGG
+78 
-89 RLSPYRLTDF
+89 
-99 GGYEH
+99 
-104 NARPCLSSGCMGT
+104 
-117 VSVNMSDT
+117 
-125 GYTTRTFTFEQ
+125 
-136 IPASSKTNV
+136 
-145 SALNMKGIQYYYWGF
+145 
-160 ALLTSLTATEGKL
+160 
-173 ITCDKTIGEGGNSIT
+173 
-188 VDFFE
+188 
-193 IGAGTHHKY
+193 
-202 MLFVLS
+202 
-208 KKKSTWTNQDEW
+208 
-220 NISDL
+220 
-225 EVDPLVVYH
+225 VYH
-234 NSTFLNPVPL
+234 NSTFINPVPL
-244 NIFYST
+244 NIFNSI

-358 GEFQLD
+358 GDFQLD

>member
-23 DVGGLCLEDKVNM
+23 DVGGLCQEDKVNM

-43 DSQAQFTDP
+43 DSQAQSTDP
-52 NTDWPSNIKQNFGIN
+52 NTDWPANVKQNFGIN
-67 IPELTL
+67 IPALVL
-73 PVNTA
+73 PIDTA
-78 LNWTRDKPGGG
+78 LNWTRDKPVGG

-104 NARPCLSSGCMGT
+104 TARPCLSSGCMGT

-145 SALNMKGIQYYYWGF
+145 SALNMKGIKDYYWGL

-173 ITCDKTIGEGGNSIT
+173 ITCDKTIGEGGNSLT

-220 NISDL
+220 NINDL
-225 EVDPLVVYH
+225 EIDPLVVYH
-234 NSTFLNPVPL
+234 NSTFINPVPL
-244 NIFYST
+244 NIFYSI

-261 DGAKYTFYPFSNFT
+261 DNSSVYSPFSNFT
-275 SSPLLFHGTQYAYVK
+275 SSPLQFYGQYAYVK

-296 AEHEV
+296 AEHKV
-301 RYTTLQEVE
+301 SYTTLQEVE

-318 EKGIPLVLDATTG
+318 EKGIPLILNATTG
-331 NRVSMIVLAAG
+331 ELVSMIVLAAG
-342 ESRDYVLEIEQ
+342 ESRDYALQIEQ

-358 GEFQLD
+358 GELQLG
-364 NYPTGVVNSYIKL
+364 NFPTNVVNSYIKL
-377 GFGEL
+377 SFGEL
-382 LDQTGIFQIQARNI
+382 LDQTGTFQIQARNI